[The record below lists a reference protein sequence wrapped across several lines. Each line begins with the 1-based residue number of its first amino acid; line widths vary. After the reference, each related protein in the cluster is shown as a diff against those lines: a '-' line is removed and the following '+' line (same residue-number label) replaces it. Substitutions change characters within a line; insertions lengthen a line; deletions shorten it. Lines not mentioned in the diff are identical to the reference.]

1 MEQNGEL
8 AGYLGVDNPPPD
20 KIINIASLLQT
31 LCYFVSLALQHAES
45 QKKLSYLSYHDN
57 STTFYNRNRYIKDTQ
72 KLFNM
77 DTSLGIIYL
86 DVNGLK
92 DVNDQ
97 FGHEVGDALLVECA
111 RRMKMVFK
119 KADFYRIG
127 GDEFIII
134 ICQSIK
140 KESFEKRVKELSES
154 FSKKPVCQVAIGT
167 QWTNAVGNI
176 NEMIAEADAR
186 MYENKK
192 EFYHKHMISRRYRHH
207 SDEMLH
213 LTNIDYLESEI
224 ENGHFVVYLQPKI
237 LCEDRSC
244 VGAEALIR
252 YCDNAGTLIPPLF
265 FLPLLEGVELVDL
278 IDFFVLDTVCQK
290 IKYWL
295 DKEMK
300 IIPLSINF
308 SIESLRGKS
317 FVERIL
323 EICKKYQIPTKY
335 IEIEITERVHD
346 EKNFEIKTVISK
358 LRSAG
363 FIVAIDDF
371 GTEYANLALLSDAEF
386 DILKL
391 DKSLISNVALNPRTK
406 IIMEYISKI
415 CHRLGVDMIAEGIES
430 EEQFFTLCSYGVE
443 TVQGYLFSK
452 PLAINVFEEKYL
464 S

>member
-237 LCEDRSC
+237 LCEDCSC

-252 YCDNAGTLIPPLF
+252 YCDNAGTL
-265 FLPLLEGVELVDL
+265 
-278 IDFFVLDTVCQK
+278 
-290 IKYWL
+290 
-295 DKEMK
+295 
-300 IIPLSINF
+300 IPLSINF

-323 EICKKYQIPTKY
+323 ETCKKYQIPTKY

-415 CHRLGVDMIAEGIES
+415 CHRLGLGMIAEGIES

>member
-1 MEQNGEL
+1 ML
-8 AGYLGVDNPPPD
+8 FRF
-20 KIINIASLLQT
+20 ISIT
-31 LCYFVSLALQHAES
+31 TCRES
-45 QKKLSYLSYHDN
+45 KKLSYLSYHDN

-92 DVNDQ
+92 DVNAQ

-127 GDEFIII
+127 GDEFII

-237 LCEDRSC
+237 LCEDCSC

-252 YCDNAGTLIPPLF
+252 YCDNAGTL
-265 FLPLLEGVELVDL
+265 
-278 IDFFVLDTVCQK
+278 
-290 IKYWL
+290 
-295 DKEMK
+295 
-300 IIPLSINF
+300 IPLSINF

-323 EICKKYQIPTKY
+323 ETCKKYQIPTKY

>member
-92 DVNDQ
+92 DVNAQ

-127 GDEFIII
+127 GDEFIIIII

-237 LCEDRSC
+237 LCEDRS
-244 VGAEALIR
+244 V
-252 YCDNAGTLIPPLF
+252 
-265 FLPLLEGVELVDL
+265 LE
-278 IDFFVLDTVCQK
+278 QK
-290 IKYWL
+290 
-295 DKEMK
+295 
-300 IIPLSINF
+300 
-308 SIESLRGKS
+308 
-317 FVERIL
+317 
-323 EICKKYQIPTKY
+323 
-335 IEIEITERVHD
+335 H
-346 EKNFEIKTVISK
+346 
-358 LRSAG
+358 
-363 FIVAIDDF
+363 
-371 GTEYANLALLSDAEF
+371 
-386 DILKL
+386 
-391 DKSLISNVALNPRTK
+391 
-406 IIMEYISKI
+406 
-415 CHRLGVDMIAEGIES
+415 
-430 EEQFFTLCSYGVE
+430 
-443 TVQGYLFSK
+443 
-452 PLAINVFEEKYL
+452 
-464 S
+464 

>member
-92 DVNDQ
+92 DVNAQ

-127 GDEFIII
+127 GDEFII

-237 LCEDRSC
+237 LCEDCSC
-244 VGAEALIR
+244 VGAEALIH
-252 YCDNAGTLIPPLF
+252 YCDNAGTLIPL
-265 FLPLLEGVELVDL
+265 
-278 IDFFVLDTVCQK
+278 
-290 IKYWL
+290 
-295 DKEMK
+295 
-300 IIPLSINF
+300 
-308 SIESLRGKS
+308 
-317 FVERIL
+317 
-323 EICKKYQIPTKY
+323 
-335 IEIEITERVHD
+335 
-346 EKNFEIKTVISK
+346 
-358 LRSAG
+358 
-363 FIVAIDDF
+363 
-371 GTEYANLALLSDAEF
+371 
-386 DILKL
+386 
-391 DKSLISNVALNPRTK
+391 
-406 IIMEYISKI
+406 
-415 CHRLGVDMIAEGIES
+415 
-430 EEQFFTLCSYGVE
+430 
-443 TVQGYLFSK
+443 
-452 PLAINVFEEKYL
+452 
-464 S
+464 

>member
-134 ICQSIK
+134 CQSIK

-237 LCEDRSC
+237 LCEDCSC

-252 YCDNAGTLIPPLF
+252 YCDNAGTL
-265 FLPLLEGVELVDL
+265 
-278 IDFFVLDTVCQK
+278 
-290 IKYWL
+290 
-295 DKEMK
+295 
-300 IIPLSINF
+300 IPLSINF

-323 EICKKYQIPTKY
+323 ETCKKYQIPTKY
-335 IEIEITERVHD
+335 IEIEITEQVHD

-415 CHRLGVDMIAEGIES
+415 CHRLGLDMIAEGIES

>member
-134 ICQSIK
+134 IICQSIK

-213 LTNIDYLESEI
+213 LTNIDYIESEI

-237 LCEDRSC
+237 LCEDCSC

-252 YCDNAGTLIPPLF
+252 YCDNAGTL
-265 FLPLLEGVELVDL
+265 
-278 IDFFVLDTVCQK
+278 
-290 IKYWL
+290 
-295 DKEMK
+295 
-300 IIPLSINF
+300 IPLSINF

-323 EICKKYQIPTKY
+323 ETCKKYQIPTKY

-415 CHRLGVDMIAEGIES
+415 CHRLGLDMIAEGIES

>member
-244 VGAEALIR
+244 VVAEALIR
-252 YCDNAGTLIPPLF
+252 YCDNAGTL
-265 FLPLLEGVELVDL
+265 
-278 IDFFVLDTVCQK
+278 
-290 IKYWL
+290 
-295 DKEMK
+295 
-300 IIPLSINF
+300 IPLSINF

-323 EICKKYQIPTKY
+323 ETCKKYQIPTKY

-415 CHRLGVDMIAEGIES
+415 CHRLGLDMIAEGIES
-430 EEQFFTLCSYGVE
+430 EEQFLRCVHMGLKQFKVIYSASRW
-443 TVQGYLFSK
+443 Q
-452 PLAINVFEEKYL
+452 
-464 S
+464 

>member
-92 DVNDQ
+92 DVNAQ

-119 KADFYRIG
+119 KDDFYRIG

-134 ICQSIK
+134 ICQSI
-140 KESFEKRVKELSES
+140 KRVKELSES

-244 VGAEALIR
+244 VVAEALIR
-252 YCDNAGTLIPPLF
+252 YCDNAGTL
-265 FLPLLEGVELVDL
+265 
-278 IDFFVLDTVCQK
+278 
-290 IKYWL
+290 
-295 DKEMK
+295 
-300 IIPLSINF
+300 IPLSINF

-323 EICKKYQIPTKY
+323 ETCKKYQIPTKY

-415 CHRLGVDMIAEGIES
+415 CHRLGLDMIAEGIES
-430 EEQFFTLCSYGVE
+430 EEQFLRCVHMGLKQFKVIYSASRW
-443 TVQGYLFSK
+443 Q
-452 PLAINVFEEKYL
+452 
-464 S
+464 

>member
-1 MEQNGEL
+1 LEQNGEL

-237 LCEDRSC
+237 LCEDCSC

-252 YCDNAGTLIPPLF
+252 YCDNAGTL
-265 FLPLLEGVELVDL
+265 
-278 IDFFVLDTVCQK
+278 
-290 IKYWL
+290 
-295 DKEMK
+295 
-300 IIPLSINF
+300 IPLSINF

-323 EICKKYQIPTKY
+323 ETCKKYQIPTKY

-415 CHRLGVDMIAEGIES
+415 CHRLGLDMIAEGIES

>member
-134 ICQSIK
+134 IICQSIK

-252 YCDNAGTLIPPLF
+252 YCDNAGTLIP
-265 FLPLLEGVELVDL
+265 
-278 IDFFVLDTVCQK
+278 
-290 IKYWL
+290 
-295 DKEMK
+295 
-300 IIPLSINF
+300 LSINF

-323 EICKKYQIPTKY
+323 ETCKKYQIPTKY

-415 CHRLGVDMIAEGIES
+415 CHRLGLDMIAEGIES

>member
-134 ICQSIK
+134 IICQSIK

-237 LCEDRSC
+237 LCEDCSC

-252 YCDNAGTLIPPLF
+252 YCDNAGTL
-265 FLPLLEGVELVDL
+265 
-278 IDFFVLDTVCQK
+278 
-290 IKYWL
+290 
-295 DKEMK
+295 
-300 IIPLSINF
+300 IPLSINF

-323 EICKKYQIPTKY
+323 ETCKKYQIPTKY

-415 CHRLGVDMIAEGIES
+415 CHRLGLDMIAEGIES

>member
-57 STTFYNRNRYIKDTQ
+57 LTTFYNRNRYIKDTQ

-127 GDEFIII
+127 GDEFII

-252 YCDNAGTLIPPLF
+252 YCDNAGTLIP
-265 FLPLLEGVELVDL
+265 
-278 IDFFVLDTVCQK
+278 
-290 IKYWL
+290 
-295 DKEMK
+295 
-300 IIPLSINF
+300 LSINF

-323 EICKKYQIPTKY
+323 ETCKKYQIPTKY

>member
-1 MEQNGEL
+1 M
-8 AGYLGVDNPPPD
+8 
-20 KIINIASLLQT
+20 
-31 LCYFVSLALQHAES
+31 
-45 QKKLSYLSYHDN
+45 
-57 STTFYNRNRYIKDTQ
+57 
-72 KLFNM
+72 
-77 DTSLGIIYL
+77 
-86 DVNGLK
+86 
-92 DVNDQ
+92 
-97 FGHEVGDALLVECA
+97 
-111 RRMKMVFK
+111 
-119 KADFYRIG
+119 
-127 GDEFIII
+127 
-134 ICQSIK
+134 
-140 KESFEKRVKELSES
+140 
-154 FSKKPVCQVAIGT
+154 
-167 QWTNAVGNI
+167 
-176 NEMIAEADAR
+176 
-186 MYENKK
+186 
-192 EFYHKHMISRRYRHH
+192 
-207 SDEMLH
+207 
-213 LTNIDYLESEI
+213 
-224 ENGHFVVYLQPKI
+224 
-237 LCEDRSC
+237 
-244 VGAEALIR
+244 IR

-323 EICKKYQIPTKY
+323 ETCKKYQIPTKY

-415 CHRLGVDMIAEGIES
+415 YILRNIFQSITVDMIAEGIES

>member
-237 LCEDRSC
+237 LCEDCSY

-252 YCDNAGTLIPPLF
+252 YCDNAGTL
-265 FLPLLEGVELVDL
+265 
-278 IDFFVLDTVCQK
+278 
-290 IKYWL
+290 
-295 DKEMK
+295 
-300 IIPLSINF
+300 IPLSINF

-323 EICKKYQIPTKY
+323 ETCKKYQIPTKY

>member
-134 ICQSIK
+134 IICQSIK

-237 LCEDRSC
+237 LCEDCSC

-252 YCDNAGTLIPPLF
+252 YCDNAGTL
-265 FLPLLEGVELVDL
+265 
-278 IDFFVLDTVCQK
+278 
-290 IKYWL
+290 
-295 DKEMK
+295 
-300 IIPLSINF
+300 IPLSINF

-323 EICKKYQIPTKY
+323 ETCKKYQIPTKY

>member
-134 ICQSIK
+134 IICQSIK

-213 LTNIDYLESEI
+213 LTNIDYIESEI

-237 LCEDRSC
+237 LCEDCSC

-252 YCDNAGTLIPPLF
+252 YCDNAGTL
-265 FLPLLEGVELVDL
+265 
-278 IDFFVLDTVCQK
+278 
-290 IKYWL
+290 
-295 DKEMK
+295 
-300 IIPLSINF
+300 IPLSINF

-323 EICKKYQIPTKY
+323 ETCKKYQIPTKY

-415 CHRLGVDMIAEGIES
+415 CHRLGLDMIAEGIES

-464 S
+464 G

>member
-1 MEQNGEL
+1 
-8 AGYLGVDNPPPD
+8 
-20 KIINIASLLQT
+20 
-31 LCYFVSLALQHAES
+31 
-45 QKKLSYLSYHDN
+45 
-57 STTFYNRNRYIKDTQ
+57 
-72 KLFNM
+72 
-77 DTSLGIIYL
+77 
-86 DVNGLK
+86 
-92 DVNDQ
+92 
-97 FGHEVGDALLVECA
+97 
-111 RRMKMVFK
+111 MKMVFK

-127 GDEFIII
+127 GDEFII

-252 YCDNAGTLIPPLF
+252 YCDNAGTLIP
-265 FLPLLEGVELVDL
+265 
-278 IDFFVLDTVCQK
+278 
-290 IKYWL
+290 
-295 DKEMK
+295 
-300 IIPLSINF
+300 LSINF

-323 EICKKYQIPTKY
+323 ETCKKYQIPTKY

-415 CHRLGVDMIAEGIES
+415 CHRLGLDMIAEGIES

>member
-31 LCYFVSLALQHAES
+31 LCYFVLLALQHAES

-92 DVNDQ
+92 DVNAQ

-127 GDEFIII
+127 GDEFII

-237 LCEDRSC
+237 LCEDCSC

-252 YCDNAGTLIPPLF
+252 YCDNAGTL
-265 FLPLLEGVELVDL
+265 
-278 IDFFVLDTVCQK
+278 
-290 IKYWL
+290 
-295 DKEMK
+295 
-300 IIPLSINF
+300 IPLSINF

-323 EICKKYQIPTKY
+323 ETCKKYQIPTKY

>member
-92 DVNDQ
+92 DVNAQ

-127 GDEFIII
+127 GDEFIIII

-213 LTNIDYLESEI
+213 LTNIDYIESEI

-237 LCEDRSC
+237 LCEDCSC

-252 YCDNAGTLIPPLF
+252 YCDNAGTL
-265 FLPLLEGVELVDL
+265 
-278 IDFFVLDTVCQK
+278 
-290 IKYWL
+290 
-295 DKEMK
+295 
-300 IIPLSINF
+300 IPLSINF

-323 EICKKYQIPTKY
+323 ETCKKYQIPTKY

>member
-134 ICQSIK
+134 CQSIK

-192 EFYHKHMISRRYRHH
+192 EFYHKHMISRQYRHH

-252 YCDNAGTLIPPLF
+252 YCDNAGTLIP
-265 FLPLLEGVELVDL
+265 
-278 IDFFVLDTVCQK
+278 
-290 IKYWL
+290 
-295 DKEMK
+295 
-300 IIPLSINF
+300 LSINF

-323 EICKKYQIPTKY
+323 ETCKKYQIPTKY

-415 CHRLGVDMIAEGIES
+415 CHRLGLDMIAEGIES

>member
-134 ICQSIK
+134 CQSIK

-252 YCDNAGTLIPPLF
+252 YCDNAGTLIP
-265 FLPLLEGVELVDL
+265 
-278 IDFFVLDTVCQK
+278 
-290 IKYWL
+290 
-295 DKEMK
+295 
-300 IIPLSINF
+300 LSINF

-323 EICKKYQIPTKY
+323 ETCKKYQIPTKY
-335 IEIEITERVHD
+335 IEIEITERGHD

-415 CHRLGVDMIAEGIES
+415 CHRLGLDMIAEGIES

>member
-134 ICQSIK
+134 CQSIK

-237 LCEDRSC
+237 LCEDCSC

-252 YCDNAGTLIPPLF
+252 YCDNAGTL
-265 FLPLLEGVELVDL
+265 
-278 IDFFVLDTVCQK
+278 
-290 IKYWL
+290 
-295 DKEMK
+295 
-300 IIPLSINF
+300 IPLSINF

-323 EICKKYQIPTKY
+323 ETCKKYQIPTKY

>member
-213 LTNIDYLESEI
+213 LTNIDYIESEI

-237 LCEDRSC
+237 LCEDCSC

-252 YCDNAGTLIPPLF
+252 YCDNAGTL
-265 FLPLLEGVELVDL
+265 
-278 IDFFVLDTVCQK
+278 
-290 IKYWL
+290 
-295 DKEMK
+295 
-300 IIPLSINF
+300 IPLSINF

-323 EICKKYQIPTKY
+323 ETCKKYQIPTKY

-415 CHRLGVDMIAEGIES
+415 CHRLGLDMIAEGIES

>member
-57 STTFYNRNRYIKDTQ
+57 LTTFYNRNRYIKDTQ

-127 GDEFIII
+127 GDEFII

-244 VGAEALIR
+244 VVAEALIR
-252 YCDNAGTLIPPLF
+252 YCDNAGTL
-265 FLPLLEGVELVDL
+265 
-278 IDFFVLDTVCQK
+278 
-290 IKYWL
+290 
-295 DKEMK
+295 
-300 IIPLSINF
+300 IPLSINF

-323 EICKKYQIPTKY
+323 ETCKKYQIPTKY

-415 CHRLGVDMIAEGIES
+415 CHRLGLDMIAEGIES
-430 EEQFFTLCSYGVE
+430 EEQFLRCVHMGLKQFKVIYSASRW
-443 TVQGYLFSK
+443 Q
-452 PLAINVFEEKYL
+452 
-464 S
+464 

>member
-57 STTFYNRNRYIKDTQ
+57 LTTFYNRNRYIKDTQ

-92 DVNDQ
+92 DVNAQ

-127 GDEFIII
+127 GDEFII

-237 LCEDRSC
+237 LCEDCSC

-252 YCDNAGTLIPPLF
+252 YCDNAGTL
-265 FLPLLEGVELVDL
+265 
-278 IDFFVLDTVCQK
+278 
-290 IKYWL
+290 
-295 DKEMK
+295 
-300 IIPLSINF
+300 IPLSINF

-323 EICKKYQIPTKY
+323 ETCKKYQIPTKY

>member
-1 MEQNGEL
+1 
-8 AGYLGVDNPPPD
+8 
-20 KIINIASLLQT
+20 LLQT

-127 GDEFIII
+127 GDEFII

-252 YCDNAGTLIPPLF
+252 YCDNAGTLIP
-265 FLPLLEGVELVDL
+265 
-278 IDFFVLDTVCQK
+278 
-290 IKYWL
+290 
-295 DKEMK
+295 
-300 IIPLSINF
+300 LSINF

-323 EICKKYQIPTKY
+323 ETCKKYQIPTKY

>member
-57 STTFYNRNRYIKDTQ
+57 LTTFYNRNRYIKDTQ

-127 GDEFIII
+127 GDEFII

-213 LTNIDYLESEI
+213 LTNIDYLKSEI

-237 LCEDRSC
+237 LCEDLSC

-252 YCDNAGTLIPPLF
+252 YCDNAGTL
-265 FLPLLEGVELVDL
+265 
-278 IDFFVLDTVCQK
+278 
-290 IKYWL
+290 
-295 DKEMK
+295 
-300 IIPLSINF
+300 IPLSINF

-323 EICKKYQIPTKY
+323 ETCKKYQIPTKY